1 MRHRTSGFRLA
12 WFAGV
17 DLRQLAG
24 AQSEWLFYDT
34 LGLVVLLIACASG
47 LSVCF
52 ATSYVLDVA
61 PTQVWWVGAA
71 WTVTMSCGIERL
83 MLQVT
88 ARNGR
93 WLIVSLIPRIALS
106 LLVALGMEPLVLALN
121 GREVA
126 SYMSER
132 ATAALRSERASA
144 TKTYLPVIARDYG
157 EIRAIRTHED
167 HLSEHVERYR
177 FLESCEATTPSCSV
191 THQPTCGAYCEHDAR
206 EAARL
211 QSELRTAEPEDRAR
225 IAGLQADIQAQKH
238 AKEKDEQRAH
248 EAVAEN
254 TGLAARLEALSAI
267 ETRHP
272 VVGWEVWFFR
282 AVFVIVDLLPL
293 TVRVTRMLSIE
304 CSPYEA
310 ACRAARHRDAVNAL
324 EVDRRA
330 DVREAEVEEQSRA
343 DKDIA
348 RARIWAERDQNLAD
362 AYGESSHH
370 NVPNEQPELSAW
382 DLKTFVRN
390 MSTHEARPV
399 SVPPALRRGGLIG
412 LASLLGLVAAM
423 HLLSSLTGDGLAGSW
438 LAWGSLGLTAALA
451 IYTRGFRHA
460 RAWAV
465 RGIFATFLL
474 GLLLPMF
481 ITTINL

>member
-1 MRHRTSGFRLA
+1 MRRPPFRLA
-12 WFAGV
+12 WFGGA
-17 DLRQLAG
+17 DLRLLA
-24 AQSEWLFYDT
+24 AAPSEWAFYDT

-52 ATSYVLDVA
+52 AISYVLDVA
-61 PTQVWWVGAA
+61 PAQVWWIGAA
-71 WTVTMSCGIERL
+71 WMLTMCCGIERL

-93 WLIVSLIPRIALS
+93 WLIVSLIPRVAMS
-106 LLVALGMEPLVLALN
+106 LLIALGMEALVLALN
-121 GREVA
+121 GHETR

-144 TKTYLPVIARDYG
+144 MATYRPAIEQDYRA
-157 EIRAIRTHED
+157 IHAIRTHED
-167 HLSEHVERYR
+167 QLSGRVEHYR

-191 THQPTCGAYCEHDAR
+191 THLPTCGSYCENDAR

-211 QSELRTAEPEDRAR
+211 QSELQAVEPEDRVR
-225 IAGLQADIQAQKH
+225 ISALQADIAAQKN
-238 AKEKDEQRAH
+238 AKKKDEQRAH

-254 TGLAARLEALSAI
+254 TGLAARLEALSGI

-272 VVGWEVWFFR
+272 VVTWEIWFFR
-282 AVFVIVDLLPL
+282 ALFVIVDLLPL

-304 CSPYEA
+304 CSPYEV

-348 RARIWAERDQNLAD
+348 RARIWAERDQQLAD
-362 AYGESSHH
+362 AYDEPGH
-370 NVPNEQPELSAW
+370 NNISGEQPEMQAW

-390 MSTHEARPV
+390 MSAHETRPV
-399 SVPPALRRGGLIG
+399 SVPTALHRGGLIG
-412 LASLLGLVAAM
+412 LASLLGLVTVM
-423 HLLSSLTGDGLAGSW
+423 HLLSSLTGGGLAGSW
-438 LAWGSLGLTAALA
+438 LVWGSLGLAGALA
-451 IYTRGFRHA
+451 IYTRGFRRA

-465 RGIFATFLL
+465 RGIFATLLL
-474 GLLLPMF
+474 GLLLPIF
-481 ITTINL
+481 IATINL